1 MMTASLIA
9 IYRRELTAYFQTPL
23 AYVFLAAFAF
33 AAPAFA
39 FHIGGFFE
47 TNRADLAP
55 MFDYLPWLLVILMPA
70 LAMRAWAEERDRG
83 TLEFLMA
90 LPMPIWTMTAGKF
103 LAAWTVAALALALT
117 APMWIAVNYLGEPD
131 NAAIATGYLGAL
143 LLAGAYLAIGQ
154 ALSATTAN
162 QVVAFVLGTGAAFL
176 MTMAGLPLVLAALG
190 ENAPAALSETI
201 AGLSALDHYNAFRH
215 GVIGLADLV
224 YFTGLVLIA
233 LACAGVMVAER
244 RGGGR

>member
-1 MMTASLIA
+1 MGSLIA
-9 IYRRELTAYFQTPL
+9 VYRRELTAYFQTPL
-23 AYVFLAAFAF
+23 AYVFLAVFAF

-39 FHIGGFFE
+39 FHIGRFFD

-55 MFDYLPWLLVILMPA
+55 LFDYLPWLLVILMPA

-90 LPMPIWTMTAGKF
+90 LPIPLWASTGGKF
-103 LAAWTVAALALALT
+103 LAAWTVAAAAIALT

-131 NAAIATGYLGAL
+131 NMAIATAYLGAL
-143 LLAGAYLAIGQ
+143 LLAGGYLAIGQ

-162 QVVAFVLGTGAAFL
+162 QVVAFVLGAGACFL
-176 MTMAGLPLVLAALG
+176 LTMAGLPLVLSVLG
-190 ENAPAALSETI
+190 ENAPAALSEFI
-201 AGLSALDHYNAFRH
+201 AGLSALEHYDAFRN
-215 GVIGLADLV
+215 GVIDLTDLLYFIGLIIA
-224 YFTGLVLIA
+224 A
-233 LACAGVMVAER
+233 LAAAGVMIAEQ